1 MYFGFAIFTKFTKL
15 HIMYSTCIH
24 VCESLPLTPSLS
36 LFLSLSFF
44 LSLSLS
50 LRLEAKRLTGSLE
63 QCKSAVDDLNHKIK
77 LKSKEK
83 GEADKKRDELR
94 KALANSKVHH

>member
-1 MYFGFAIFTKFTKL
+1 
-15 HIMYSTCIH
+15 MYSTCK
-24 VCESLPLTPSLS
+24 CESLSLS
-36 LFLSLSFF
+36 LSPSLPLPLFLPLPP
-44 LSLSLS
+44 LSLS

-63 QCKSAVDDLNHKIK
+63 QCKSAMDDLNHKIK

-83 GEADKKRDELR
+83 GEANKKRDELM

>member
-1 MYFGFAIFTKFTKL
+1 
-15 HIMYSTCIH
+15 MYSTCK
-24 VCESLPLTPSLS
+24 CES
-36 LFLSLSFF
+36 

-50 LRLEAKRLTGSLE
+50 PSLPLPLFLSLPPLSLSFRLEAKRLTGSLE
-63 QCKSAVDDLNHKIK
+63 QCKSAMDDLNHKIK